1 VIRSQ
6 PEKVLPTFQLGGK
19 ILVTSMNKEEAAR
32 LQADLDAIQE
42 NIYKNQESKL
52 DRIK

>member
-1 VIRSQ
+1 VQ
-6 PEKVLPTFQLGGK
+6 PEKVLETFQGFGGK
-19 ILVTSMNKEEAAR
+19 ILVTSLNKEEATR